1 MAVGQAHASGLGEA
15 GRRVCASGERPVD
28 EREASSDVPWR
39 RPTARGCCLGR
50 SDGRTFRCPPFRVI
64 PARPV
69 AQRASRAAPLAFT
82 FRLWTLACF
91 QRGAR
96 AECAAARGGL
106 HWARPASR
114 CWVPRSFC
122 ARPTPK
128 TNDLRGRRAA
138 RKQKA
143 AAHLSGDLSESPFET
158 WVVRLGGPACA
169 LSSSAGCAIVRR
181 STRAPLVGPAVVS
194 SRAEK
199 RWLSLGFLRLE
210 ARPVVRA
217 TGRGSGAIVL
227 LADGRSDGSNRA
239 VDPAVLWTAVKEEHW
254 AFLEGGRRF
263 TVASGC

>member
-1 MAVGQAHASGLGEA
+1 MAVGQAHANGLGEA

-28 EREASSDVPWR
+28 EREASSGVPWR

-69 AQRASRAAPLAFT
+69 AQRASRAAPVAFT

-158 WVVRLGGPACA
+158 WLVRLGTCLRTFVFGRVRHCSPEYAR
-169 LSSSAGCAIVRR
+169 SA
-181 STRAPLVGPAVVS
+181 
-194 SRAEK
+194 
-199 RWLSLGFLRLE
+199 
-210 ARPVVRA
+210 
-217 TGRGSGAIVL
+217 RGSGCRFFP
-227 LADGRSDGSNRA
+227 GRKTMALTWLPSIGSEARGTSDRQGVRSHCFARR
-239 VDPAVLWTAVKEEHW
+239 WT
-254 AFLEGGRRF
+254 LGRL
-263 TVASGC
+263 